1 MTRKDFLKTACGGAL
16 GALFFMGLTNCKSP
30 AAPETPND
38 PNQRSFTSTSSDGH
52 SHSIT
57 LNRSEI
63 ENPPAAGITRQTS
76 SSSGHTHTFSMT
88 QVQLQTVNGGTQ
100 VTITDSTSSGHSH
113 NYTIAK
119 WF

>member
-30 AAPETPND
+30 ASPETPNNPD
-38 PNQRSFTSTSSDGH
+38 QKTFSSTSSSGH
-52 SHSIT
+52 THTIT
-57 LNRSEI
+57 LNRSEV

-88 QVQLQTVNGGTQ
+88 QTQLQSVNNSTQ
-100 VTITDSTSSGHSH
+100 VSITDSVSSGHSH